1 MIDVISCILTWC
13 VLASDED
20 SINTPS
26 LEVSSDALDDADSD
40 GPSSESPSADVADS
54 LAALSISS
62 TYVPLRGIPVK
73 TGSHIRFS
81 EDGEAVESP
90 TNGRVLLR
98 GVPVPSG
105 VHTRFE

>member
-1 MIDVISCILTWC
+1 M
-13 VLASDED
+13 LASDEE

-26 LEVSSDALDDADSD
+26 LDVSSDALDDADSD
-40 GPSSESPSADVADS
+40 APSSESPAADVADG
-54 LAALSISS
+54 LAALSISGP
-62 TYVPLRGIPVK
+62 YIPLRGVPVK

-90 TNGRVLLR
+90 TNGRILLR
-98 GVPVPSG
+98 GMPAPSG